1 MKKLLVLFLTV
12 SVIMVLSLAVLADV
26 PPDYDLPDEWCVEP
40 PDGWS
45 AWEAGVGIFENYEES
60 KFAGFFE
67 YARNEDTDEYVVVE
81 GVTVTGVIDD
91 LWGVQRGIIYV
102 PARLY
107 IPCYLEMHLVG
118 NGGKTKVKTL
128 GIDEDPYENAIRHGS
143 DNVIMLFHPGLTGV
157 VDSKWNFVNAVDG
170 QRLFSSIGPGSD
182 ADPDNA
188 KVFIHACDIFRL
200 DFYGNIAHNISVKAE
215 PFTHYRGMPGTEGD
229 DTVVY
234 LQMRYNLNSMD
245 DGTWSETKTVKPNN
259 FSPEGGFEPCSPNT
273 MFFQFRVP
281 WVHMEAGEY
290 RTIVTFSIFNI

>member
-1 MKKLLVLFLTV
+1 MKKLLVLFLTI
-12 SVIMVLSLAVLADV
+12 SVIMVLSLTVLAEAHLD
-26 PPDYDLPDEWCVEP
+26 PPNYDLPDEWCEMP

-45 AWEAGVGIFENYEES
+45 AWVAGEGIFEGYEES
-60 KFAGFFE
+60 KFTNFFE
-67 YARNEDTDEYVVVE
+67 YARNEDTDYNVVVE

-128 GIDEDPYENAIRHGS
+128 GVDSDPYDNIIRHGS
-143 DNVIMLFHPGLTGV
+143 YDVIMLFHPGLTGV
-157 VDSKWNFVNAVDG
+157 VDEDWAFVDARDG

-182 ADPDNA
+182 DDPDNA

-200 DFYGNIAHNISVKAE
+200 DFYGNIQHNISVKAE
-215 PFTHYRGMPGTEGD
+215 PFTNHRDQDNED
-229 DTVVY
+229 EVF

-245 DGTWSETKTVKPNN
+245 DGTWSQTKEVTPNN
-259 FSPEGGFEPCSPNT
+259 FAPQGGFDPCSPNT
-273 MFFQFRVP
+273 MYFQFRVP

-290 RTIVTFSIFNI
+290 RTIVTFSIYNI